1 MTFMLG
7 KGMPKQE
14 KELVRFLLGAIIRRE
29 RRKAGLPEIHVC
41 RCMRRS
47 RPWLADIETGR
58 HDLAVKDLLRLSQCI
73 GFDLVKAIRELRR
86 RSRYPKSSSVGAQ
99 KKKSRA
105 PGTGQVSA
113 MDHTR
118 GTGARAF

>member
-14 KELVRFLLGAIIRRE
+14 KELVRFLLGAILRRE

-47 RPWLADIETGR
+47 RPWLAGIETGR
-58 HDLAVKDLLRLSQCI
+58 RDLAVKDLLRLSQCV

-86 RSRYPKSSSVGAQ
+86 RSKYPKSSSVGAR
-99 KKKSRA
+99 KKKL
-105 PGTGQVSA
+105 PHTG
-113 MDHTR
+113 R
-118 GTGARAF
+118 EPRLC